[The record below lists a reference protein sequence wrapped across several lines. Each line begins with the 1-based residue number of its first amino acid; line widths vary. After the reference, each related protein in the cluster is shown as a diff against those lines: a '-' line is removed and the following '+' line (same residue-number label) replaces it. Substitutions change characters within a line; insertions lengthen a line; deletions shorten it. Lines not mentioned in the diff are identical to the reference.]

1 MKKFL
6 TTAFAAMTL
15 ILAIPTESYAQTN
28 TQPYID
34 IKTTVEREVTPDELY
49 LQINISEKEYK
60 GKKTLEEMQETMLG
74 VLKTNHIDIQEC
86 LTISYMGSEISY
98 KTFSKNMKPKSE
110 ATYLLKLNDAAT
122 MQNVIV
128 SLEEHQISDIEL
140 ISTKY
145 TKEKELK
152 AEMGV
157 EAMQTAKAEAQ
168 ILAGA
173 IEQEV
178 GKAISISYWMNTG
191 QSQPRLYKSRAYALE
206 EVSLVDNSV
215 IEPAISIGKNTYS
228 FTVNVRFELK

>member
-157 EAMQTAKAEAQ
+157 EAMQKAKAEAQ

-173 IEQEV
+173 IDQEV
-178 GKAISISYWMNTG
+178 GKAISISYWMNSG
-191 QSQPRLYKSRAYALE
+191 QSQPRLHKSSYVLE
-206 EVSLVDNSV
+206 EVCIVDNSV
-215 IEPAISIGKNTYS
+215 IEPAINIGKNTYS

>member
-86 LTISYMGSEISY
+86 LTINYMGSEISY

-157 EAMQTAKAEAQ
+157 EAMQKAKAEAQ

-173 IEQEV
+173 IDQEV
-178 GKAISISYWMNTG
+178 GKAISISYWMDSG
-191 QSQPRLYKSRAYALE
+191 QSQPRLHKSAYVLE
-206 EVSLVDNSV
+206 EVCIVDNSV
-215 IEPAISIGKNTYS
+215 MQPVISIGKNTYR